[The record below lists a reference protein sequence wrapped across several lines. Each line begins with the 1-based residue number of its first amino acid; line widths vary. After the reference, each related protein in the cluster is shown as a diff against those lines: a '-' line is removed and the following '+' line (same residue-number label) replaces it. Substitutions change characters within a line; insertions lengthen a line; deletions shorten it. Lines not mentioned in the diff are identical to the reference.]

1 MDEENVEGGRPV
13 ERPLCQAGQGGAMA
27 QTRVVTVQTWESG
40 RLKVLFLGKKKV
52 YLLFLAV
59 LGLCCCVWAFSS
71 CGKGE
76 PLSSCGTRASLV
88 AEHLAATVPAD
99 VNRPVSQQVL
109 VSKWEPACSF
119 IEDASLGLR
128 LPLSGSGCP
137 RLPPCLWWEMGQCTA
152 S

>member
-1 MDEENVEGGRPV
+1 MDEENVEGGRPG
-13 ERPLCQAGQGGAMA
+13 ERPLWQAGQGGAMA

-88 AEHLAATVPAD
+88 AEHRLMAS
-99 VNRPVSQQVL
+99 RLQQLQQRGSAVA
-109 VSKWEPACSF
+109 VHW
-119 IEDASLGLR
+119 
-128 LPLSGSGCP
+128 LSCP
-137 RLPPCLWWEMGQCTA
+137 RACEIFPDQGLNPCPLYWRAG